1 VIVVVFVRAV
11 FSGCLPRILLINGI
25 NNGTKPDTPM
35 NIPATISEHLYPYRS
50 AIQPK
55 YVCVIIMKE
64 RKK

>member
-1 VIVVVFVRAV
+1 MIVVVFVRAV

-25 NNGTKPDTPM
+25 NNGTKPDAPM

-55 YVCVIIMKE
+55 HACNYNE
-64 RKK
+64 RKKK